1 MALYTYVAMD
11 IAGNRISG
19 EMDACNKDDLT
30 ELLNRKGYVLL
41 SQKKNISLTE
51 YFSKKIKSKD
61 IIILSRQ
68 LSVMVSAGISIQEA
82 IHLLADGT
90 EKKVI
95 QDNLLNIY
103 DDLKAGFPLS
113 EAMKRRDVFDD
124 FMIGMVKVGE
134 FSGAFDDVMRRVADF
149 YENDGKIK
157 RSVRS
162 ALIYPILLCIMAV
175 VVVIFLLVKIIPTFE
190 GMFSSQGAELP
201 ALTRAVTAASDFLV
215 ANWILLLSGVVV
227 VVILSV
233 MYVRSPKGKYKTHG
247 FLLKLPVVG
256 KLIIKLT
263 TSRFARCMDI
273 LMKSGVTLVQS
284 FELMDSMIS
293 NLVIRENFQLC
304 KEGIMAGYTYAASL
318 KRVGYFPPML
328 ISMVIVGE
336 TTGSLAEVFDKTSS
350 YFDDEATEAIKAM
363 ILMIEPIILLFI
375 GAAVTIIILSIMLPM
390 VDMLSLVG

>member
-11 IAGNRISG
+11 ISGNRISG
-19 EMDACNKDDLT
+19 EMDAYNKEDLT

-41 SQKKNISLTE
+41 TQRKKVSLAE
-51 YFSKKIKSKD
+51 QFSKKINSKD

-95 QDNLLNIY
+95 KDNLLNIY
-103 DDLKAGFPLS
+103 DDLKAGYPLS
-113 EAMKRRDVFDD
+113 EAMRRRDIFDE

-134 FSGAFDDVMRRVADF
+134 FSGAFDDVMKRVADF
-149 YENDGKIK
+149 YEKDGKI
-157 RSVRS
+157 RSSVKS
-162 ALIYPILLCIMAV
+162 ALIYPILLCVMAIAV
-175 VVVIFLLVKIIPTFE
+175 VIYLLVKIIPTFE

-215 ANWILLLSGVVV
+215 ENWILLLSGVVV
-227 VVILSV
+227 LVVLAV
-233 MYVRSPKGKYKTHG
+233 MYVRSPKGRYKTHG

-256 KLIIKLT
+256 KLIIKLS

-284 FELMDSMIS
+284 FELMDSMLS
-293 NLVIRENFQLC
+293 NLVIREKFHLC
-304 KEGIMAGYTYAASL
+304 KEGVMAGYSYASSL
-318 KRVGYFPPML
+318 KRVGYFPAML

-336 TTGSLAEVFDKTSS
+336 TTGSLAEVFDKTSDF
-350 YFDDEATEAIKAM
+350 FDDEATAAIKMM
-363 ILMIEPIILLFI
+363 ITMIEPIILIFI
-375 GAAVTIIILSIMLPM
+375 GLAVTIIILSIMLPM
-390 VDMLSLVG
+390 VDMLSLVA